1 MYLPVLSLTADCD
14 GQSND
19 GCRPALLFAAGITV
33 RLCRSSFVFAQHEAA
48 HEHCTE
54 HDDEAEKV

>member
-1 MYLPVLSLTADCD
+1 MPGLLS
-14 GQSND
+14 
-19 GCRPALLFAAGITV
+19 AAEMLA
-33 RLCRSSFVFAQHEAA
+33 RLCRSSFVFAQHKAA

>member
-1 MYLPVLSLTADCD
+1 M
-14 GQSND
+14 
-19 GCRPALLFAAGITV
+19 PALLSAARMTV